1 MKVGMLDDDSLDPTE
16 EKNDN
21 VVELDF
27 ERDNRRSL
35 GDNLEPLERWSH
47 LSSFSKRHSRKWSF
61 RESTR
66 AAKANFKQNQKK

>member
-1 MKVGMLDDDSLDPTE
+1 
-16 EKNDN
+16 
-21 VVELDF
+21 
-27 ERDNRRSL
+27 L

-66 AAKANFKQNQKK
+66 AAKANFQQNQKK